1 MRRSTKA
8 ALLSGL
14 VFPGMGHLY
23 LRRYVRGVLFAGGA
37 GALLYFIVSVAMS
50 VAVDV
55 MGKIQSGD
63 VPLNVESIS
72 ELVSKQSQGNEEST
86 NIVTMAMI
94 ALWVIGIADSYREGR
109 AQEQAREMSSKD
121 KRDYDERET

>member
-23 LRRYVRGVLFAGGA
+23 LRQYVRGVLLAGGA

-50 VAVDV
+50 TAFDV
-55 MGKIQSGD
+55 MEKIQSGD
-63 VPLNVESIS
+63 VPLNAESVS
-72 ELVSKQSQGNEEST
+72 ELVSEESQDGEEST
-86 NIVTMAMI
+86 NIASMALI
-94 ALWVIGIADSYREGR
+94 VLWVIGIADSYREGR
-109 AQEQAREMSSKD
+109 AREQAGEMSSKG
-121 KRDYDERET
+121 K

>member
-23 LRRYVRGVLFAGGA
+23 LRQYVRGILFAGGA

-50 VAVDV
+50 TAFDV

-63 VPLNVESIS
+63 VPQDVESIS
-72 ELVSKQSQGNEEST
+72 ELVSKQLQGEEEST
-86 NIVTMAMI
+86 NIASMALI

-109 AQEQAREMSSKD
+109 AREQTSEIISNG
-121 KRDYDERET
+121 KRDLR

>member
-23 LRRYVRGVLFAGGA
+23 LRQYVRGALFAGVA
-37 GALLYFIVSVAMS
+37 GVLLYFITSVAMS

-55 MGKIQSGD
+55 MEKIQSGD

-86 NIVTMAMI
+86 NIATMAMI

-109 AQEQAREMSSKD
+109 AQEQGQRNEQQRQ
-121 KRDYDERET
+121 KRLR

>member
-23 LRRYVRGVLFAGGA
+23 LRQYVRGVLFAGVA
-37 GALLYFIVSVAMS
+37 GALLYFITSVAMS

-55 MGKIQSGD
+55 MEKIQSGD

-86 NIVTMAMI
+86 NIATMAMI

-109 AQEQAREMSSKD
+109 AQEQAREMSSKG
-121 KRDYDERET
+121 KKDYDERET

>member
-23 LRRYVRGVLFAGGA
+23 LRQYVRGVLFAGGA

-50 VAVDV
+50 TAFDV

-63 VPLNVESIS
+63 VPLNVESVS
-72 ELVSKQSQGNEEST
+72 ELVSKQSQGAEEST
-86 NIVTMAMI
+86 NMATMALV

-109 AQEQAREMSSKD
+109 AREQAREMSGKGKSD
-121 KRDYDERET
+121 LR